1 VAHKHQATQGQIALA
16 WLLQRSPVMLVIPG
30 TSRVSH
36 LDENVAAA
44 RVTLSADELA
54 ILDQAAR

>member
-1 VAHKHQATQGQIALA
+1 M
-16 WLLQRSPVMLVIPG
+16 QREGMLVIPG

-44 RVTLSADELA
+44 RITLSADELA